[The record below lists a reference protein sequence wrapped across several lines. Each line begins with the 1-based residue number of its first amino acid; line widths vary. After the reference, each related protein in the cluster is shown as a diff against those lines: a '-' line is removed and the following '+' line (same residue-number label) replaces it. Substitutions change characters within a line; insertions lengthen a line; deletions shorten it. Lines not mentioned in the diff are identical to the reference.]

1 MKFRLRLQ
9 LFSVPLF
16 LLGLVLTTVLYMG
29 ITLRAMSDAER
40 DRLATKLTLLE
51 GRAESSYKLLSRIG
65 LESDSYFMRNARE
78 TLVQSFMSVLTP
90 GESFALFSV
99 SGEFLVGAS
108 WIGGRIDLDEAAA
121 LYSLLDT
128 GPSGSAPGSAAPPRP
143 VPAPGIH
150 LVNRDGRLAAYSTFS
165 AWDWILIVAA
175 NKTVVFSSFRAAYLT
190 ALLIDL
196 TVAVLIWFVFMA
208 FSRRVTRPLTQ
219 LTRLAHVL
227 GSGDFGA
234 IAGFGLVAEEAGGE
248 EITMLA
254 REFEDMARRLALLT
268 RGLETSV
275 AERTDELERSNTE
288 LRDTIDQLKAT
299 QDQLVDAEKMAS
311 LGQLVAGIA
320 HEINTPIAAVSSA
333 SREVGTAMGRIFYL
347 LDLYRGL
354 SEDDVRVFRSLVE
367 EAMVDR
373 PLRDGA
379 EERKARRT
387 YVERIAALGREEPGD
402 LADKLAEMNLPLDAT
417 DGYLETLATDTGMQ
431 IVDTAA
437 AISDMLRSVRI
448 IGIAADK
455 AAQTVQA
462 LKIYSRRDDDEAPRL
477 LDLRQE
483 LDTILSLYHN
493 ALKRGIEVERDYS
506 EVPEVLARRD
516 RLSQVWINLI
526 DNAVHAMSHKGRLE
540 VAIRKAGDVVEVA
553 ITDTGAGIAED
564 LQDRIFK
571 PFFTTK
577 SSGLGTGIGL
587 NISKRIVEENGGTIV
602 FVSRPGLTTFT
613 VRLPVGMGAPVEPD
627 PEPDPEP
634 D

>member
-1 MKFRLRLQ
+1 MKFRSRLQ

-16 LLGLVLTTVLYMG
+16 LLGLALTTVLYMG

-51 GRAESSYKLLSRIG
+51 GRTESSYKLLARIG
-65 LESDSYFMRNARE
+65 LESDSYFIRNARE

-90 GESFALFSV
+90 GESFAIFS
-99 SGEFLVGAS
+99 SNGEFLAGAS
-108 WIGGRIDLDEAAA
+108 WKGGRIDLDEAAS
-121 LYSLLDT
+121 LYALLDT
-128 GPSGSAPGSAAPPRP
+128 GLSSAAPGDAPSPRP
-143 VPAPGIH
+143 VPAPGTH
-150 LVNRDGRLAAYSTFS
+150 LVNREGSLAAYCSFPV
-165 AWDWILIVAA
+165 WDWILVVAA
-175 NKTVVFSSFRAAYLT
+175 DKAVVFSSFRVAYLS
-190 ALLIDL
+190 ALLIDF
-196 TVAVLIWFVFMA
+196 TVAALIWVIFMF

-234 IAGFGLVAEEAGGE
+234 IDGFRLVAEKAGGE
-248 EITMLA
+248 EITGLA
-254 REFEDMARRLALLT
+254 REFEDMARRLSLLT

-275 AERTDELERSNTE
+275 AERTGELERSNTE
-288 LRDTIDQLKAT
+288 LRETIEQLKAT
-299 QDQLVDAEKMAS
+299 QDQLIDAEKMAS

-320 HEINTPIAAVSSA
+320 HEINTPIAAISSA
-333 SREVGTAMGRIFYL
+333 SRDVGMAMDRLFFL

-354 SEDDVRVFRSLVE
+354 AEDDALVFRSLVE
-367 EAMVDR
+367 EAMADR
-373 PLRDGA
+373 PLRDGT
-379 EERKARRT
+379 EERKSRRA
-387 YVERIAALGREEPGD
+387 YAERIAALGREDPGD
-402 LADKLAEMNLPLDAT
+402 LAYKLAEMNLPPHAT
-417 DGYLETLATDTGMQ
+417 DAYFDSLATDTGMK

-462 LKIYSRRDDDEAPRL
+462 LKIYSRRDDDETPRL

-493 ALKRGIEVERDYS
+493 ALKRGIEVERDYG
-506 EVPEVLARRD
+506 EVSEVLARRD

-526 DNAVHAMSHKGRLE
+526 DNAIHAMSNKGRLE
-540 VAIRKAGDVVEVA
+540 VAVRRAGDMAEVA
-553 ITDTGAGIAED
+553 ITDSGTGIAED
-564 LQDRIFK
+564 LQGRIFT

-587 NISKRIVEENGGTIV
+587 SISKRIVEESGGSIV
-602 FVSRPGLTTFT
+602 FVSRPGMTTFT
-613 VRLPVGMGAPVEPD
+613 VRLPIAADAPMGQASD
-627 PEPDPEP
+627 QA
-634 D
+634 